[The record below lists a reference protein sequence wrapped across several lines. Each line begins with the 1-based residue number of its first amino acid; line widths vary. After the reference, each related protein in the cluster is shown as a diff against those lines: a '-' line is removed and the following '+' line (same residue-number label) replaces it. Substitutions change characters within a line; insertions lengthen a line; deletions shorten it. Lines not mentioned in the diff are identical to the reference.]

1 MKDELELLWTGVK
14 VRVKDTFTSTFF
26 VAWVIWNW
34 QAILYILYPMSM
46 DLDARLSHI
55 EANIYGDWI
64 KSWGLLLIGPLLSTL
79 FFLLVL
85 PWLVNRIDSTYQ
97 GYLVTRRK
105 AQVAAQATLY
115 WTAEDIQGVLNQN
128 KKLQLDLE
136 EARNAVVKAEARIDQ
151 VEDQKSKLQQDLTAR
166 SFDMQRMNQNQ
177 RQNTERIKF
186 LYGLLDDQG
195 KGQAQRSSLW
205 KSGELRSLTG

>member
-1 MKDELELLWTGVK
+1 MKDELELLWTGLK

-34 QAILYILYPMSM
+34 RAILYIIYPMSM

-55 EANIYGDWI
+55 ETNIYSDWI
-64 KSWGLLLIGPLLSTL
+64 RSWGLLFIGPLLSAL

-85 PWLVNRIDSTYQ
+85 PRLVNRIDSTYQ

-115 WTAEDIQGVLNQN
+115 WTAEDIEGVLNQN

-136 EARNAVVKAEARIDQ
+136 EARNLLVKTEDRINKMGQ
-151 VEDQKSKLQQDLTAR
+151 ELTAKG
-166 SFDMQRMNQNQ
+166 FDLERTLRDLKQEQARGRLLSENIDAEGMRKARMS
-177 RQNTERIKF
+177 
-186 LYGLLDDQG
+186 GLWG
-195 KGQAQRSSLW
+195 GPNR
-205 KSGELRSLTG
+205 